1 MMENTGADNLVEAHA
16 QLVYLLDGKLVDL
29 KIFQIVF
36 AFEFLRAS
44 HTRCADVD
52 AGNLSC
58 GPTQGMLCC
67 LRRPAPSDENGMV
80 FPVASVRPKEMVIRA
95 TPVRVV
101 PEPTVLFKT
110 IDRPRIRIAVVEASN
125 LICSIE

>member
-44 HTRCADVD
+44 DTRCADVD

-67 LRRPAPSDENGMV
+67 LRRSAAGDENGMV
-80 FPVASVRPKEMVIRA
+80 FPVGFVRPEEMVIRA
-95 TPVRVV
+95 TPVRVF
-101 PEPTVLFKT
+101 PEPTILL
-110 IDRPRIRIAVVEASN
+110 RSE
-125 LICSIE
+125 